1 MKSQTLTTQHLK
13 EEIFSKFGTKFLIKD
28 NKVYLI
34 NKFCNTLIENDA
46 DYFTKMIKTCEKTEF
61 SSFKLHST
69 IQDKDWELI
78 RKKIRSIT
86 LNITNRCN
94 SNCNMC
100 FVKESLPY
108 EELTTK
114 EIKIILSKIGKNKQV
129 ILFGGEP
136 TLRKDLFEI
145 IDLIKKS
152 DNIPIIYTN
161 GLKLADNNYIKK
173 LKESGVNKI
182 HFSFDGFRENIYEE
196 LRGSRK
202 QFYIKLKALK
212 NLEKYNFKVILASII
227 ASGINEDEVSKL
239 LKFSIKN
246 NHFIQTLA
254 LFGATPYGRFNIKIK
269 KYLTPSD
276 LIKLLEEA
284 SNGVINKEYII
295 EFKKL
300 RNNLYQIL
308 KKMGIY
314 FPFGNHDSSISLF
327 KIEGNQIK
335 HFIPLKELK
344 EINKEL
350 ENKKFTSLMKYLFT
364 KRGLLFIK
372 LLLRNL
378 KLETLGNDILGIH
391 VANIL
396 TPLNNFT
403 VEVDDK
409 IIEKIRDKILK
420 SGQGD

>member
-1 MKSQTLTTQHLK
+1 
-13 EEIFSKFGTKFLIKD
+13 
-28 NKVYLI
+28 
-34 NKFCNTLIENDA
+34 
-46 DYFTKMIKTCEKTEF
+46 
-61 SSFKLHST
+61 
-69 IQDKDWELI
+69 
-78 RKKIRSIT
+78 
-86 LNITNRCN
+86 
-94 SNCNMC
+94 
-100 FVKESLPY
+100 
-108 EELTTK
+108 
-114 EIKIILSKIGKNKQV
+114 
-129 ILFGGEP
+129 
-136 TLRKDLFEI
+136 
-145 IDLIKKS
+145 
-152 DNIPIIYTN
+152 
-161 GLKLADNNYIKK
+161 
-173 LKESGVNKI
+173 
-182 HFSFDGFRENIYEE
+182 
-196 LRGSRK
+196 
-202 QFYIKLKALK
+202 LKALK